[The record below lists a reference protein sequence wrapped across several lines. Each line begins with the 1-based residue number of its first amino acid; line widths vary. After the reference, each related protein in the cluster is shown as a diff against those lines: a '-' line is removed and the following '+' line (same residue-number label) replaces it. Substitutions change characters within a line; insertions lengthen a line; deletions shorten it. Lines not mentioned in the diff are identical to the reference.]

1 MQSKFILSAF
11 VIFFTLQPV
20 GLLVFAQEGTDSSEI
35 NALNDKISEKK
46 QSIDQISDRIEE
58 YKKKIEQKQ
67 AQKVSLS
74 VELDL
79 LDNRIAKTKLE
90 IEETEISIDLVN
102 TEISLLNK
110 QLTSLEQTLQKD
122 RQLLVAVLQKIQVND
137 QDLPLRLFFGSDSLS
152 QLFDEVQSLET
163 INQDLKQTL
172 EKTKQSKEAVQNKKE
187 VEQTKKDQ
195 MQEMSLALAHEKGQL
210 EEEVQSQEVLITETQ
225 NSENQFRLLLQQTKE
240 EEQFITQQISAL
252 QKEIEGKLSAS
263 DQAGDSSVMSWPFDP
278 PKGLSVYFHDPTYPY
293 RHLFEHSGIDL
304 PAPKGTGIG
313 SAAPGYV
320 AWAKKG
326 RLYGNYV
333 MIIHS
338 NGLST
343 LYAHLS
349 RIDVKA
355 DEFVARG
362 QIIGA
367 VGSTGLSTGPHLHFE
382 VRKDG
387 IPTDPLAYLQ

>member
-1 MQSKFILSAF
+1 MRLNFFLSIF
-11 VIFFTLQPV
+11 VLFFALQPLGV
-20 GLLVFAQEGTDSSEI
+20 FVFAQEYNDESEI
-35 NALNDKISEKK
+35 GALNDKIAGKK
-46 QSIDQISDRIEE
+46 QNIDQINDRIDE

-67 AQKVSLS
+67 AQKASLS

-90 IEETEISIDLVN
+90 IEETEASIDLVN
-102 TEISLLNK
+102 SEISLLNE

-122 RQLLVAVLQKIQVND
+122 RQLLVAVLQKIQVRD

-152 QLFDEVQSLET
+152 QLFDEVQALET

-172 EKTKQSKEAVQNKKE
+172 EKTKQSKEAVKSKRD
-187 VEQTKKDQ
+187 VEQTKKNQ
-195 MQEMSLALAHEKGQL
+195 MQEMSLTLEYEQDQL
-210 EEEVQSQEVLITETQ
+210 EEEVKSQEILITETQ
-225 NSENQFRLLLQQTKE
+225 NSENQFRLLLQQSKE
-240 EEQFITQQISAL
+240 EEQYITQQISAL
-252 QKEIEGKLSAS
+252 QKEIEGKLNAS
-263 DQAGDSSVMSWPFDP
+263 DKAGDSSVMSWPFDP

-293 RHLFEHSGIDL
+293 RHLFEHSGIDI
-304 PAPKGTGIG
+304 PAPKGTGVG
-313 SAAPGYV
+313 SAAAGYV

-387 IPTDPLAYLQ
+387 IPTDPLEYLQ

>member
-1 MQSKFILSAF
+1 MQSKFLLSAF
-11 VIFFTLQPV
+11 VILFTLQPA

-35 NALNDKISEKK
+35 NVLNDKISEKK
-46 QSIDQISDRIEE
+46 QSIDLISDRIEE

-67 AQKVSLS
+67 AQKASLS

-90 IEETEISIDLVN
+90 IEETEASIDLVN

-122 RQLLVAVLQKIQVND
+122 RQLLVAVLQKIQVKD
-137 QDLPLRLFFGSDSLS
+137 QDLPLRLFFGSNSLS

-187 VEQTKKDQ
+187 VEQTKKNQ
-195 MQEMSLALAHEKGQL
+195 MQEMSLALAHEKGKL
-210 EEEVQSQEVLITETQ
+210 EDEVQSQEILITETQ

-263 DQAGDSSVMSWPFDP
+263 DQVGDSSLMSWPFDP

-313 SAAPGYV
+313 AAAPGYV

>member
-1 MQSKFILSAF
+1 MGI
-11 VIFFTLQPV
+11 
-20 GLLVFAQEGTDSSEI
+20 VFAQTSGASSEI
-35 NALNDKISEKK
+35 NALND
-46 QSIDQISDRIEE
+46 QISQKKKNIDNLNDRIDE
-58 YKKKIEQKQ
+58 YKKKIEKKQ
-67 AQKVSLS
+67 AEKTSLT
-74 VELDL
+74 VEVNL

-90 IEETEISIDLVN
+90 IEETEQTIDLVN
-102 TEISLLNK
+102 TEIALLNN
-110 QLTSLEQTLQKD
+110 QLTDLEKTLQKD
-122 RQLLVAVLQKIQVND
+122 RQLLASVLQKIQVKD
-137 QDLPLRLFFGSDSLS
+137 QDLPLRVFFGSDSLS

-163 INQDLKQTL
+163 INKDLKQTL
-172 EKTKQSKEAVQNKKE
+172 ERTKQSKIAIESKRE
-187 VEQTKKDQ
+187 TEQTKRDQ
-195 MQEMSLALAHEKGQL
+195 MQEMQLALEREKDQL
-210 EEEVQSQEVLITETQ
+210 EEEVDSQKILISETQ
-225 NSENQFRLLLQQTKE
+225 NSENQFRLLLQQLKE
-240 EEQFITQQISAL
+240 EEQFITQQISVL

-263 DQAGDSSVMSWPFDP
+263 ENSGDSSLMSWPFNP
-278 PKGLSVYFHDPTYPY
+278 LKGISVYFNDPTYPY
-293 RHLFEHSGIDL
+293 RNLFEHSGIDL
-304 PAPKGTGIG
+304 PAPKGTPIG

-349 RIDVKA
+349 RIDVKP

-362 QIIGA
+362 QVIGA

-387 IPTDPLAYLQ
+387 IPTDPIPYLK